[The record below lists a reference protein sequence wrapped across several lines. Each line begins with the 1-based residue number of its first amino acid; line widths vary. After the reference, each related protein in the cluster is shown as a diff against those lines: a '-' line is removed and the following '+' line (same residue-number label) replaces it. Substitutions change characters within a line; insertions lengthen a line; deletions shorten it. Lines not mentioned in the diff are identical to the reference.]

1 MSKSK
6 LIKLIVTSVAGFLI
20 SCNTTNNSG
29 LEQAINES
37 AFKWVDNF
45 IVTDPS
51 GYHEAYLEGL
61 RKGEEILNQVLDKVR
76 R

>member
-1 MSKSK
+1 MEFKIKVTVDKNATRTDVK
-6 LIKLIVTSVAGFLI
+6 LR
-20 SCNTTNNSG
+20 

-45 IVTDPS
+45 IITDPS
-51 GYHEAYLEGL
+51 GYHDAYLEGL

-76 R
+76 G

>member
-1 MSKSK
+1 MEFKIKVTVDKNATRADVK
-6 LIKLIVTSVAGFLI
+6 LR
-20 SCNTTNNSG
+20 

-51 GYHEAYLEGL
+51 GYHDAYLEGL
-61 RKGEEILNQVLDKVR
+61 RKGEEILNQVLNKVKG
-76 R
+76 

>member
-1 MSKSK
+1 MEFKIKVTVDKNATRADVK
-6 LIKLIVTSVAGFLI
+6 LR
-20 SCNTTNNSG
+20 

-51 GYHEAYLEGL
+51 GYHDAYLEGL

-76 R
+76 G